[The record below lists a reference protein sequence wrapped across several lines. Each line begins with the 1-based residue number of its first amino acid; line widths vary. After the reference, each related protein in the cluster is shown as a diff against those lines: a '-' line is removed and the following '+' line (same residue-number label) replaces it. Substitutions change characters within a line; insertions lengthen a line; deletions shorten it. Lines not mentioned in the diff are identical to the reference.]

1 MKESNNFTGNVTI
14 KQLQREIL
22 FDYKVQYIKVSS
34 SHAGNVTIKQ
44 GKSELLKRIL
54 ESKTFT
60 GNVTINQL

>member
-1 MKESNNFTGNVTI
+1 MKESNNFTDNVTI

-34 SHAGNVTIKQ
+34 SHAGNVTITQ
-44 GKSELLKRIL
+44 GKSGLLKRIL

-60 GNVTINQL
+60 GNVTIKQL